1 MDDEVE
7 VRWIDG
13 DLLRCSF
20 CGKAQQQVAKLIAGP
35 GVYICDRCVTLA
47 RTWPAVSYPGRTCSF
62 CGQWTL
68 GKGRL
73 VAHHTTAICAEC
85 LDLCDQIIAEEQAG

>member
-13 DLLRCSF
+13 DLLRCS
-20 CGKAQQQVAKLIAGP
+20 L
-35 GVYICDRCVTLA
+35 
-47 RTWPAVSYPGRTCSF
+47 
-62 CGQWTL
+62 CGQWNPR
-68 GKGRL
+68 KAR
-73 VAHHTTAICAEC
+73 VATHRSATICAEC